1 MNKVMKKAGKRRRSW
16 SRDMRR
22 KEGVEDEKVEE
33 QETRKQN
40 KRKPTKRTS
49 CRGKVSKNFRQM

>member
-1 MNKVMKKAGKRRRSW
+1 MK
-16 SRDMRR
+16 R

>member
-1 MNKVMKKAGKRRRSW
+1 
-16 SRDMRR
+16 MRR